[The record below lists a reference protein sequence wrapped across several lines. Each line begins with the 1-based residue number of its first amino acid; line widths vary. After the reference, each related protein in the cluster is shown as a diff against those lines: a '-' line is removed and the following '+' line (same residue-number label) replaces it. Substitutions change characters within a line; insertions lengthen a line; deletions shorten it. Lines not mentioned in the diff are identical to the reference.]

1 MLELQ
6 NLTVGFDGESIL
18 KNINMIFKPGEVT
31 VITGHSGT
39 GKSSLLKVING
50 IIPEYN
56 NAELEGDIVFNGKS
70 LFGLTILE
78 RSKFISTVF
87 QNPKTQFYCINSTDE
102 LAFQLENRNIDKD
115 LILDKIQYY
124 SAVLGTKEL
133 LDRNIFELSGGE
145 KQLIVVTACGISEN
159 EIILLDEPSSSLDQV
174 AIEHLQNAIME
185 LKKRKKIIII
195 VEHRLFYLKD
205 MLDKLC
211 VIENGTYKEYT
222 KEQFCDDFFEQVS
235 EKHNL
240 RSFNAISKNNFLSRK
255 YKQVEVLK
263 KNSSDL
269 DCKALSCLNFKKKY
283 ERKEIFDF
291 SIAFESGINFII
303 GQNGVGKSTFINLL
317 MGLTRGTGEVFYKGE
332 KLKKRYENIFAV
344 MQDVN
349 YQLFTESV
357 WQELGTVT
365 KQDDLKN
372 EALRKVHLFNKK
384 EMHPSSL
391 SGGEKQR
398 LLLAMS
404 MVSQKPIIIFD
415 EPTSGLCKMQMDI
428 LIEFLNQMV
437 SQGKTIIIITHDYEF
452 IDRCNGKVYE
462 FVK

>member
-1 MLELQ
+1 M
-6 NLTVGFDGESIL
+6 
-18 KNINMIFKPGEVT
+18 
-31 VITGHSGT
+31 
-39 GKSSLLKVING
+39 
-50 IIPEYN
+50 
-56 NAELEGDIVFNGKS
+56 
-70 LFGLTILE
+70 
-78 RSKFISTVF
+78 
-87 QNPKTQFYCINSTDE
+87 
-102 LAFQLENRNIDKD
+102 
-115 LILDKIQYY
+115 
-124 SAVLGTKEL
+124 
-133 LDRNIFELSGGE
+133 
-145 KQLIVVTACGISEN
+145 
-159 EIILLDEPSSSLDQV
+159 
-174 AIEHLQNAIME
+174 
-185 LKKRKKIIII
+185 
-195 VEHRLFYLKD
+195 EHRLFYLKD

-317 MGLTRGTGEVFYKGE
+317 MGLTRGTGEVFYNGVKV
-332 KLKKRYENIFAV
+332 KKRCENIFAI

-357 WQELGTVT
+357 WQEISTIT
-365 KQDDLKN
+365 KEDELKN
-372 EALRKVHLFNKK
+372 EILRMVDLFDKK

-404 MVSQKPIIIFD
+404 MVSQKPIIVFD

-428 LIEFLNQMV
+428 LIGFLNQMV
-437 SQGKTIIIITHDYEF
+437 EQGKTIIIITHDFEFIKQCDGAIYEF
-452 IDRCNGKVYE
+452 LK
-462 FVK
+462 

>member
-6 NLTVGFDGESIL
+6 NLTVSFDGESIL

-56 NAELEGDIVFNGKS
+56 NAKLEGDIVFNGKS

-102 LAFQLENRNIDKD
+102 L
-115 LILDKIQYY
+115 
-124 SAVLGTKEL
+124 
-133 LDRNIFELSGGE
+133 SGGE
-145 KQLIVVTACGISEN
+145 KQLIAVTACGISEN

-317 MGLTRGTGEVFYKGE
+317 MGLTRGTGEVFYNGVKV
-332 KLKKRYENIFAV
+332 KKRCENIFAI

-357 WQELGTVT
+357 WQEISTIT
-365 KQDDLKN
+365 KENELKN
-372 EALRKVHLFNKK
+372 EILRTVNLFDKK
-384 EMHPSSL
+384 EMHPNSL

-404 MVSQKPIIIFD
+404 MLSKKPIIIFD
-415 EPTSGLCKMQMDI
+415 EPTSGLCKRQMDI
-428 LIEFLNQMV
+428 LIGFLNKMTE
-437 SQGKTIIIITHDYEF
+437 QGKIIIIITHDYEF

-462 FVK
+462 FMK